1 MEKKLNFFVI
11 EDLSKDVTE
20 EEIRTILKNRKIA
33 IFEKYFFR
41 RYRVNSN

>member
-20 EEIRTILKNRKIA
+20 EEIRTILKNRKI
-33 IFEKYFFR
+33 
-41 RYRVNSN
+41 